1 MHASFPA
8 YPLKQIHIVI
18 FDVCR
23 AYLNAHHDHSKNNV
37 VDPAA
42 AAAEV
47 GLAVAADPKSSF
59 KYLSE
64 YSICIY
70 VIQMIKKVFDFTDVL
85 MPGSGYS
92 PPSQKACV

>member
-1 MHASFPA
+1 
-8 YPLKQIHIVI
+8 
-18 FDVCR
+18 
-23 AYLNAHHDHSKNNV
+23 V

-64 YSICIY
+64 YSNLY
-70 VIQMIKKVFDFTDVL
+70 FGDTNVKKSF
-85 MPGSGYS
+85 
-92 PPSQKACV
+92 